1 MPAPALRRKVTKGR
15 VVRAPDGFEVGQ
27 SVNFVAISPRT
38 WIMTLETV
46 EEAERL
52 AAALPATAPSP
63 WSEAMA
69 RVAGIAHAAGRRP
82 RKAGSVESESS
93 TSDAEAVAFATIAT
107 PKRRPRDG
115 RGVVHGCCWVAVT
128 AAPSADAFAGG
139 SRVASGASGAARI
152 LWVDRRYRRKR
163 HHAAAT

>member
-52 AAALPATAPSP
+52 AAAIPAPPASP
-63 WSEAMA
+63 WSEAMN
-69 RVAGIAHAAGRRP
+69 RVAGIAHATGRRP
-82 RKAGSVESESS
+82 RKAGPVELDSP
-93 TSDAEAVAFATIAT
+93 TSDAEAVAFATVVA
-107 PKRRPRDG
+107 PKRRARG
-115 RGVVHGCCWVAVT
+115 TRGVV
-128 AAPSADAFAGG
+128 
-139 SRVASGASGAARI
+139 R
-152 LWVDRRYRRKR
+152 
-163 HHAAAT
+163 

>member
-15 VVRAPDGFEVGQ
+15 VVRTPDGFEVGQ
-27 SVNFVAISPRT
+27 LVNFLAISPGT

-52 AAALPATAPSP
+52 AAALPAAASSP

-82 RKAGSVESESS
+82 RKAGSIESDSS
-93 TSDAEAVAFATIAT
+93 TSDAEDGTQLVFDASDKPLPPASAPA
-107 PKRRPRDG
+107 RRPR
-115 RGVVHGCCWVAVT
+115 
-128 AAPSADAFAGG
+128 PS
-139 SRVASGASGAARI
+139 RN
-152 LWVDRRYRRKR
+152 
-163 HHAAAT
+163 